1 MSSFLSVLAI
11 FSSVAGIVFL
21 WLVLRKFFTVPVSLV
36 TSILIIFGTNYF
48 RWIFFDGATP
58 HNFLF
63 TLFALMMLL
72 TLNWQRDL
80 KWVWLILMLPVTI
93 IGCFIHDLTLFI
105 LFFPLLYGLHDG
117 KSWDDLRKR
126 IGSHRWQYIFLVMIV
141 VLAFGLTRFAWF
153 SETGTQFYY
162 DDPKASVY
170 PFLASNFHLI
180 LFSFKKGWLIYT
192 PVMLFVIPGMYL
204 LAEKVRGLFFS
215 VFFFFTGW
223 LLLASSH
230 RLWAADP
237 GFGQR
242 FFIETYAVLAL
253 PLGFFIAWAWKKK
266 HVTRKIILIVPALFL
281 ILNLFQT
288 WQFSR
293 KIIIPEYMNREVY
306 FAVFGQT
313 RLSPAA
319 TKFMEMESGK
329 VVEQIPANK
338 KYHITRLENFG
349 FEPPVPEGYRP
360 YYNFQ
365 RMHSGK
371 ASWKLSKEKT
381 VSPSFES
388 TIESL
393 FRKDTS
399 WIRITAWIFFTCS
412 PSENGLKQIVCCNHN
427 DNAYKYY
434 EKDFSGIGVPG
445 KWYKTVVDY
454 QIPSD
459 FSDIHDKV
467 QAYFI
472 NYGDREC
479 FLDDITVD
487 LFEPKR
493 KR

>member
-242 FFIETYAVLAL
+242 FFIETYA
-253 PLGFFIAWAWKKK
+253 
-266 HVTRKIILIVPALFL
+266 
-281 ILNLFQT
+281 
-288 WQFSR
+288 
-293 KIIIPEYMNREVY
+293 
-306 FAVFGQT
+306 
-313 RLSPAA
+313 
-319 TKFMEMESGK
+319 
-329 VVEQIPANK
+329 
-338 KYHITRLENFG
+338 
-349 FEPPVPEGYRP
+349 
-360 YYNFQ
+360 
-365 RMHSGK
+365 
-371 ASWKLSKEKT
+371 
-381 VSPSFES
+381 
-388 TIESL
+388 ESL
-393 FRKDTS
+393 NR
-399 WIRITAWIFFTCS
+399 AA
-412 PSENGLKQIVCCNHN
+412 G
-427 DNAYKYY
+427 
-434 EKDFSGIGVPG
+434 
-445 KWYKTVVDY
+445 
-454 QIPSD
+454 
-459 FSDIHDKV
+459 
-467 QAYFI
+467 
-472 NYGDREC
+472 
-479 FLDDITVD
+479 
-487 LFEPKR
+487 
-493 KR
+493 